1 MSLFGGINSKQE
13 NDNRVKGTKGNWS
26 LVNKISSV
34 ARKISGNT
42 GFVIALAPKQAG
54 GIRSARNE
62 ILKYNR
68 LARDANAVMNRNI
81 KKRVIN
87 RGFGRAAG
95 LMTNLILP
103 PANNIALRL
112 VRARIGG
119 MMNRRIHGIKKK
131 PTMRIFGPKA
141 TTKYH
146 KLLNVNAS
154 GNVFLMMQKT
164 LALGMK
170 ATAPRESFTMQLKG
184 SEMPIQFK
192 PNNLADSVQMLQ
204 PEFNPD
210 KHTIARYTVTAGS
223 SAPGVMVADKAPY
236 VWIANYGGILF
247 DPHTGEN
254 DKVYAP
260 SFFAQKA
267 LRFTAKL
274 YAPAIKKIAEIVDP
288 HGLGSLATKS
298 ILQVNESQRAKA
310 MYKVWLSKDGER
322 VKKEQEFRGERVK
335 RDSKG
340 RVIKGRTVGDNFIED
355 EFATENALNW
365 SFTKDKSAKFG
376 WKLSRTEQKN
386 IKAGNQYDG
395 RRKKTAKMTYKGD
408 KGRQMGGYYGLPEST
423 YDEALEAGAK
433 ASMDFLYGGR
443 KSVVKE
449 THKVKG
455 YKRKPPQKTKDSKR
469 RGKNYRPKGKYK
481 TEEVSEYKRSRTK
494 EYDVGVSLD
503 TGQIPIVADM
513 RMLKASD
520 KGRARYIA
528 GKGNRYKSAVLDTAE
543 VKIAEHNMLDLGMI
557 KMTKETREQLKYAR
571 AEGVIDFK
579 FKGNKVTNAVVLDLK
594 RFETIMDIEYGERQ
608 MYSLGGTYKAASA
621 KDYGDLT
628 DKQIQNMLP
637 QLKKDGIR
645 LTQKELAEVN
655 KQLRGQID
663 RDITLKGMRVWDDSK
678 GKWTTTKGGN
688 IKTSQYNISN
698 NITYKVDSKG
708 NPVITSSFAKDL
720 EDMTNTA
727 RTLQGEI
734 LKLDK
739 DIKRYNKQFKAAGLS
754 GGGAG
759 GGTAAQANIIERLA
773 REGSFS
779 DSGMLVSRDV
789 TGVEKFIDK
798 FGVEREKQIFRENPI
813 FVGDDIVTKANYK
826 TILSGLQ
833 KKSDSAGSLSK
844 RQLDISIKIEE
855 ARRQIDM
862 KTNRLFGK
870 TFYSEN
876 FITVKNGKLVDTK
889 KNTGAVDIDDVKDL
903 FLGTSSRG
911 MGPVQDAFLGSGA
924 AAKGTLADQLLKVQD
939 IIEAQQGRVRGQ
951 YFGGRGTGGGGLQE
965 KLINQALIN
974 KGRNKGYFDS
984 LTVDKDVSVSAVSGK
999 LKAVSNQGNRNRQSA
1014 RSTDSG
1020 LVRLSFKVDESQQLR
1035 LREKTGGYYVEVRQP
1050 RLRGVNQTRDRR
1062 TDTRRRIYASDT
1074 QYSKNSVLFE
1084 FNDPALPTEMMT
1096 LKVGLKN
1103 GKIQKNGIDL
1113 KTKSG
1118 GEVRNV
1124 TRKTGTGVMFVD
1136 EGEGRLRM
1144 ARINDNIAPEKQRR
1158 YGLTGASNTSPQFAD
1173 NAAILMNASP
1183 SDLNRALAMQP
1194 QSGMRV
1200 LSDISILTAAL
1211 KAREDGIR
1219 YRHRERDYQGYRV
1232 GKQKG
1237 KGYIIRF
1244 EDL

>member
-1 MSLFGGINSKQE
+1 MVFGYRTKKE
-13 NDNRVKGTKGNWS
+13 NDHRVKGTKGNWS
-26 LVNKISSV
+26 LTNKISSI
-34 ARKISGNT
+34 ARNISSRS
-42 GFVIALAPKQAG
+42 GFVIALAPKNAG
-54 GIRSARNE
+54 SIRSARNE

-68 LARDANAVMNRNI
+68 LARDVNAVMNRNV

-87 RGFGRAAG
+87 RAFGRAAG
-95 LMTNLILP
+95 LATNLILP

-119 MMNRRIHGIKKK
+119 MMNRKIHGIKKK
-131 PTMRIFGPKA
+131 PSMRIFGRK
-141 TTKYH
+141 TTNKYQ
-146 KLLNVNAS
+146 KLFNVNAS
-154 GNVFLMMQKT
+154 GNVFLMMQKS
-164 LALGMK
+164 LALGMQ

-184 SEMPIQFK
+184 STKPIQFS
-192 PNNLADSVQMLQ
+192 PNNLAGSVQMLQ

-210 KHTIARYTVTAGS
+210 NKTIARYTVTAGS

-247 DPHTGEN
+247 DPTTGEN
-254 DKVYAP
+254 DKVYPP

-267 LRFTAKL
+267 LRFTTKL
-274 YAPAIKKIAEIVDP
+274 YAPAIKRIAEIVDP

-298 ILQVNESQRAKA
+298 ILQVKENERAKA
-310 MYKVWLSKDGER
+310 MFKVWLSKDGER
-322 VKKEQEFRGERVK
+322 VKAEQTMRGPRVK

-355 EFATENALNW
+355 EFATKNALNW

-376 WKLSRTEQKN
+376 WKLSRTEQIN
-386 IKAGNQYDG
+386 IKATKQYDG
-395 RRKKTAKMTYKGD
+395 RRKKTADMTYKGD

-443 KSVVKE
+443 TYLKKE

-469 RGKNYRPKGKYK
+469 RGKNYRPRGKYK
-481 TEEVSEYKRSRTK
+481 TEEVSEYKRTRSK

-528 GKGNRYKSAVLDTAE
+528 GKGNRYKSSVLDTAE
-543 VKIAEHNMLDLGMI
+543 VKIAEHNILDLGMI

-594 RFETIMDIEYGERQ
+594 RFERIMDIEYGERQ
-608 MYSLGGTYKAASA
+608 MYSLGGTYTAARA
-621 KDYGDLT
+621 KGYSDLS

-645 LTQKELAEVN
+645 LTQRELAEVN
-655 KQLRGQID
+655 KQLRGQVE

-678 GKWTTTKGGN
+678 GKWVTTKGGN
-688 IKTSQYNISN
+688 IATSQYNISN

-727 RTLQGEI
+727 RTLQSEI

-754 GGGAG
+754 GGGG
-759 GGTAAQANIIERLA
+759 GGASAAQANLIERLA
-773 REGSFS
+773 RDKSFS
-779 DSGMLVSRDV
+779 SSGMLVSRDV
-789 TGVEKFIDK
+789 TGVEKYIDK
-798 FGVEREKQIFRENPI
+798 FGVEREKQLFRENPI
-813 FVGDDIVTKANYK
+813 FVGDDIVTKSNYK
-826 TILSGLQ
+826 TILAGLQ
-833 KKSDSAGSLSK
+833 KQGDTAGSLSK

-855 ARRQIDM
+855 ARRQIDI

-870 TFYSEN
+870 KFYSED
-876 FITVKNGKLVDTK
+876 FITVKNGKLVNTTK
-889 KNTGAVDIDDVKDL
+889 NKGAVDIDDVKNL
-903 FLGTSSRG
+903 FLGRSAG
-911 MGPVQDAFLGSGA
+911 GQFVGSGA
-924 AAKGTLADQLLKVQD
+924 AAKGTLADQLLQVQD
-939 IIEAQQGRVRGQ
+939 IIEAQTGRVRGQ
-951 YFGGRGTGGGGLQE
+951 YFGGRGTSGGLQQ
-965 KLINQALIN
+965 KLINQALLE
-974 KGRNKGYFDS
+974 KGKNKGYFDS

-999 LKAVSNQGNRNRQSA
+999 LKAVSNQGNKNRQSA

-1020 LVRLSFKVDESQQLR
+1020 LVRLSFKVDESQQLNFR
-1035 LREKTGGYYVEVRQP
+1035 QKAGGYYIEVRQP

-1062 TDTRRRIYASDT
+1062 TDTRRRIYASNT
-1074 QYSKNSVLFE
+1074 QYGKNSVLFE
-1084 FNDPALPTEMMT
+1084 FNDPALPTEMMA
-1096 LKVGLKN
+1096 LKVNTKS
-1103 GKIQKNGIDL
+1103 GKIQKNGISL
-1113 KTKSG
+1113 TTKSG

-1173 NAAILMNASP
+1173 NAAILMNANP

-1200 LSDISILTAAL
+1200 LSDIAILTAAL
-1211 KAREDGIR
+1211 KAKEDGIR
-1219 YRHRERDYQGYRV
+1219 YRHRERDFQGYRV
-1232 GKQKG
+1232 GGYKKG

>member
-1 MSLFGGINSKQE
+1 MSGYSGYTTKQE

-26 LVNKISSV
+26 LVNKISSI
-34 ARKISGNT
+34 ARRISGNT
-42 GFVIALAPKQAG
+42 GFLIALAPKQAG
-54 GIRSARNE
+54 GVRNARNE

-68 LARDANAVMNRNI
+68 LARDVNAVMNRNI

-87 RGFGRAAG
+87 RGLGRAAG
-95 LMTNLILP
+95 LATNLILP
-103 PANNIALRL
+103 PANNIVLRL

-119 MMNRRIHGIKKK
+119 MMNRKIHGIKKK
-131 PTMRIFGPKA
+131 PMLRIFGPKA
-141 TTKYH
+141 TSKYH
-146 KLLNVNAS
+146 KLLNINAS
-154 GNVFLMMQKT
+154 GNIFLMMQKT
-164 LALGMK
+164 LALGMQ
-170 ATAPRESFTMQLKG
+170 ATAPRERFTMQLKG
-184 SEMPIQFK
+184 VEDPMQFK
-192 PNNLADSVQMLQ
+192 PNNLANSVQMLQ
-204 PEFNPD
+204 PEFNPSN
-210 KHTIARYTVTAGS
+210 KIIARYTVTAGS
-223 SAPGVMVADKAPY
+223 SAPGVMVADRAPY

-247 DPHTGEN
+247 DPNTGEN

-376 WKLSRTEQKN
+376 WKLSRTEQQN
-386 IKAGNQYDG
+386 ISAGKQYDG

-443 KSVVKE
+443 KSLVKE

-469 RGKNYRPKGKYK
+469 RGKNYRPRGKYK
-481 TEEVSEYKRSRTK
+481 TEEVSEYKRTRSK

-543 VKIAEHNMLDLGMI
+543 VKITEHNILDLGMI

-594 RFETIMDIEYGERQ
+594 RFERIMDIEYGERQ
-608 MYSLGGTYKAASA
+608 MYSIGGTYKAASA
-621 KDYGDLT
+621 KGYSDLT
-628 DKQIQNMLP
+628 DKQLQSMLP

-645 LTQKELAEVN
+645 LTQRELAEIN
-655 KQLRGQID
+655 KQIRGQID
-663 RDITLKGMRVWDDSK
+663 TDVSVKGMRVWDDSK
-678 GKWTTTKGGN
+678 GKWV
-688 IKTSQYNISN
+688 KTPSDEFAKAQYKFSN
-698 NITYKVDSKG
+698 SITYKVDAKG

-720 EDMTNTA
+720 EDMTNNV

-739 DIKRYNKQFKAAGLS
+739 DIKRYNAQFKAAGLS
-754 GGGAG
+754 GGGG
-759 GGTAAQANIIERLA
+759 GGASAAQANLIERLA

-779 DSGMLVSRDV
+779 EAGILVSRDV
-789 TGVEKFIDK
+789 ADVKKVIDK
-798 FGVEREKQIFRENPI
+798 FGNQRDKQIFKESSI
-813 FVGDDIVTKANYK
+813 FVGDELVTKSNYK
-826 TILSGLQ
+826 TILAGL
-833 KKSDSAGSLSK
+833 KKKGDSAGSLSK
-844 RQLDISIKIEE
+844 RQLDIRIKIEE

-870 TFYSEN
+870 KFYSED
-876 FITVKNGKLVDTK
+876 FITVKNGKLVNQTK
-889 KNTGAVDIDDVKDL
+889 DSSAVDIDDVRDL
-903 FLGTSSRG
+903 FLNKSAGGT
-911 MGPVQDAFLGSGA
+911 FIGSGLA
-924 AAKGTLADQLLKVQD
+924 SKGTLADQLLEVQD
-939 IIEAQQGRVRGQ
+939 LIEGQQGKIRGQ
-951 YFGGRGTGGGGLQE
+951 FFGGPGTQKGKSLQE
-965 KLINQALIN
+965 TLINQALLE
-974 KGRNKGYFDS
+974 KGRNKGYFAG

-999 LKAVSNQGNRNRQSA
+999 LKAVSNQGNKNRQSA

-1020 LVRLSFKVDESQQLR
+1020 LVRLSFKVDESQQLNFR
-1035 LREKTGGYYVEVRQP
+1035 QKAGGYYIEVRQP

-1062 TDTRRRIYASDT
+1062 TDTRRRIYASNT
-1074 QYSKNSVLFE
+1074 QYGKNSVLFE
-1084 FNDPALPTEMMT
+1084 FNDPALPTEMMA
-1096 LKVGLKN
+1096 LKVNTKN
-1103 GKIQKNGIDL
+1103 GKIEKNGISL
-1113 KTKSG
+1113 TTKSG

-1124 TRKTGTGVMFVD
+1124 TRKTGTGIMFVD
-1136 EGEGRLRM
+1136 EGKGRLRM

-1200 LSDISILTAAL
+1200 LSDIAILTAAL
-1211 KAREDGIR
+1211 KAKEDGIR
-1219 YRHRERDYQGYRV
+1219 YRHRERDFQGYRV
-1232 GKQKG
+1232 GGYKKG

>member
-1 MSLFGGINSKQE
+1 MVFGYRTKKE
-13 NDNRVKGTKGNWS
+13 NDYRVKGTKGNWS
-26 LVNKISSV
+26 LTNKISSI
-34 ARKISGNT
+34 ARNISSRS
-42 GFVIALAPKQAG
+42 GFVIALAPKNAG

-68 LARDANAVMNRNI
+68 LARDVNAVMNRNV

-87 RGFGRAAG
+87 RAFGRAAG
-95 LMTNLILP
+95 LATNLILP

-119 MMNRRIHGIKKK
+119 MMNRKIHGIKKK
-131 PTMRIFGPKA
+131 PSMRIFGRK
-141 TTKYH
+141 TTNKYQ
-146 KLLNVNAS
+146 KLFNVNAS
-154 GNVFLMMQKT
+154 GNVFLMMQKS
-164 LALGMK
+164 LALGMQ

-184 SEMPIQFK
+184 STNPIQFS
-192 PNNLADSVQMLQ
+192 PNNLAGSVQMLQ

-210 KHTIARYTVTAGS
+210 NKTIARYTVTAGS

-247 DPHTGEN
+247 DPTTGEN
-254 DKVYAP
+254 DKVYPP

-267 LRFTAKL
+267 LRFTTKL
-274 YAPAIKKIAEIVDP
+274 YAPAIKRIAEIVDP

-298 ILQVNESQRAKA
+298 ILQVKENERAKA
-310 MYKVWLSKDGER
+310 MFKVWLSKDGER
-322 VKKEQEFRGERVK
+322 VKAEQTMRGPRVK

-355 EFATENALNW
+355 EFATKNALNW

-376 WKLSRTEQKN
+376 WKLSRTEQIN
-386 IKAGNQYDG
+386 ISATKQYDG
-395 RRKKTAKMTYKGD
+395 RRKKTADMTYKGD

-443 KSVVKE
+443 TYLKKE

-469 RGKNYRPKGKYK
+469 RGKNYRPRGKYK
-481 TEEVSEYKRSRTK
+481 TEEVSEYKRTRSK

-528 GKGNRYKSAVLDTAE
+528 GKGNRYKSSVLDTAE
-543 VKIAEHNMLDLGMI
+543 VKIAEHNILDLGMI

-594 RFETIMDIEYGERQ
+594 RFENIMDIEYGERQ
-608 MYSLGGTYKAASA
+608 MYSLGGTYTAARA
-621 KDYGDLT
+621 KGYSDLS
-628 DKQIQNMLP
+628 DKQIQSILP
-637 QLKKDGIR
+637 QLKKDGIS
-645 LTQKELAEVN
+645 LTQRELAEVN
-655 KQLRGQID
+655 KQLRGQVE

-678 GKWTTTKGGN
+678 GKWVTTKGGN
-688 IKTSQYNISN
+688 IKTTQYNISN

-727 RTLQGEI
+727 RTLQSEI

-754 GGGAG
+754 GGGG
-759 GGTAAQANIIERLA
+759 GGASAAQANLIERLA
-773 REGSFS
+773 RDKSFS
-779 DSGMLVSRDV
+779 SSGMLVSRDV
-789 TGVEKFIDK
+789 TGIEKFIDK

-813 FVGDDIVTKANYK
+813 FVGDDIVTKSNYK
-826 TILSGLQ
+826 TILAGLQ
-833 KKSDSAGSLSK
+833 KQSDTAGSLSK

-855 ARRQIDM
+855 ARRQIDI

-870 TFYSEN
+870 KFYSED
-876 FITVKNGKLVDTK
+876 FITVKNGRLIDTT
-889 KNTGAVDIDDVKDL
+889 KNAGAVDIDDVKDL
-903 FLGTSSRG
+903 FLGRTAG
-911 MGPVQDAFLGSGA
+911 GKFIGSGA
-924 AAKGTLADQLLKVQD
+924 AGKGTLADQLFEVQEL
-939 IIEAQQGRVRGQ
+939 IERQQGLIRGQ
-951 YFGGRGTGGGGLQE
+951 YFGAPGMPKGASLQE
-965 KLINQALIN
+965 KLINQALLD
-974 KGRNKGYFDS
+974 KGRAKGYLDN

-999 LKAVSNQGNRNRQSA
+999 LKAVSNQGNKNRQSA

-1020 LVRLSFKVDESQQLR
+1020 LVRLSFKVDESQQLNFR
-1035 LREKTGGYYVEVRQP
+1035 QKAGGYYIEVRQP

-1062 TDTRRRIYASDT
+1062 TDTRRRIYASNT
-1074 QYSKNSVLFE
+1074 QYGKNSVLFE
-1084 FNDPALPTEMMT
+1084 FNDPALPTEMMA
-1096 LKVGLKN
+1096 LKVNTKS
-1103 GKIQKNGIDL
+1103 GKIQKNGISL
-1113 KTKSG
+1113 TTKSG

-1136 EGEGRLRM
+1136 QGEGRLRM

-1173 NAAILMNASP
+1173 NAAILMNANP

-1200 LSDISILTAAL
+1200 LSDIAILTAAL
-1211 KAREDGIR
+1211 KAKEDGIR
-1219 YRHRERDYQGYRV
+1219 YRHRERDFQGYRV
-1232 GKQKG
+1232 GGYKKG